1 MALDIRAERQRAH
14 VLLDRLAPAKLGAV
28 CSLLEVIV
36 DDDELTED
44 DRTAIQAGLDS
55 LKTNGG
61 VPMEDVLADFGL
73 TLPTSSR
80 WPIPPATMA
89 RRVIWSTEARAGLRA
104 IDRVIL
110 RAVTP
115 VRGRPHLS
123 EVVILPWCIVGPL
136 RHTREH
142 R

>member
-28 CSLLEVIV
+28 CSMHEVIV

-73 TLPTSSR
+73 TLADFEQMADSTRHHGKAGHLVHRSPRGSSR
-80 WPIPPATMA
+80 
-89 RRVIWSTEARAGLRA
+89 
-104 IDRVIL
+104 
-110 RAVTP
+110 
-115 VRGRPHLS
+115 H
-123 EVVILPWCIVGPL
+123 
-136 RHTREH
+136 
-142 R
+142 

>member
-44 DRTAIQAGLDS
+44 DRTAIQAGLNS

-73 TLPTSSR
+73 TMADFATSNKY
-80 WPIPPATMA
+80 
-89 RRVIWSTEARAGLRA
+89 
-104 IDRVIL
+104 D
-110 RAVTP
+110 
-115 VRGRPHLS
+115 
-123 EVVILPWCIVGPL
+123 VGKCV
-136 RHTREH
+136 
-142 R
+142 